1 MPMIPKDHLFN
12 LIKSLTKAEK
22 RNFKLY
28 VNRLNSNE
36 DVKFLKL
43 FEVLDKQDS
52 YAEEGVF
59 KKMAGL
65 KKGQLANLKRHL
77 YTQILK
83 SLRLIHSKKKVDI
96 QIREQIDFAKI
107 LYGKGLY
114 LQSLKLLE
122 RIKGIAREAHQDLL
136 HLEIIELQKLIE
148 ERHITR
154 SRKVKNKMEDLIKEA
169 DARNYVTYNRSK
181 ISNLKLKIHGLY
193 IKQGHAK
200 SKENHFIVK
209 EYFKSNIEGIRKDR
223 LSFFEKVYLHQCY
236 VWYYYILLNFP
247 YCYRHA
253 RRWIEIFKA
262 HPYMMEKDADLYMR
276 GLHYLLT
283 ALFDMNYHSKFKEAL
298 TDFEV
303 FLNKYE
309 NNFNTTSNIIAFLYY
324 YPAKLNQ
331 YFLEGSFEEG
341 LDFVL
346 VLEQKLQTYTS
357 HIDQHHHL
365 VFYYKIAWLYFGAG
379 NLGKA
384 IDYLNKI
391 IQLKVGHLREDMQC
405 YARLFNLIVH
415 YELGNHDSLEYWVAS
430 VDRFFAKM
438 KNVTQVQSAML
449 HFFNNTLKRT
459 TKQEKPAL
467 KKLRQELISLAK
479 DPYEKRAFIYLD
491 VVSWLDSKIEEKPLA
506 VIVQGKYERYY
517 R

>member
-1 MPMIPKDHLFN
+1 MIPKDPLFN

-36 DVKFLKL
+36 HVKFLKL
-43 FEVLDKQDS
+43 FEVLDKQEN
-52 YAEEGVF
+52 YVEEVIF
-59 KKMAGL
+59 KKILGL

-136 HLEIIELQKLIE
+136 HLEIIELQKMIE

-154 SRKVKNKMEDLIKEA
+154 SRKVKNKVESLIEEA
-169 DARNYVTYNRSK
+169 NKRNYITYNISK
-181 ISNLKLKIHGLY
+181 ISNLKLQIHGLY

-200 SKENHFIVK
+200 SEQDHFMVK
-209 EYFKSNIEGIRKDR
+209 EYFHSNIRGIRKDQ

-236 VWYYYILLNFP
+236 VWYYYILLDFP

-253 RRWIEIFKA
+253 RKWVSIFKM
-262 HPYMMEKDADLYMR
+262 HPYMMEKDAALYMR

-283 ALFDMNYHSKFKEAL
+283 VLFNMNYYSQFEKVLK
-298 TDFEV
+298 DFES
-303 FLNKYE
+303 FLNIYE
-309 NNFNTTSNIIAFLYY
+309 SDFNVNSNIICFLYY
-324 YPAKLNQ
+324 YPAKLNEH
-331 YFLEGSFEEG
+331 FLKGSFEEG
-341 LDFVL
+341 LELIPIVA
-346 VLEQKLQTYTS
+346 QKLQTYTL
-357 HIDQHHHL
+357 HLDQHRHL

-379 NLGKA
+379 DLDKA

-391 IQLKVGHLREDMQC
+391 IQLKVGHLREDIQC
-405 YARLFNLIVH
+405 YARLLNLIVH
-415 YELGNHDSLEYWVAS
+415 YELGNHYSLEYWVAS

-438 KNVTQVQSAML
+438 KNITQVQSAML

-459 TKQEKPAL
+459 AKQEELAL
-467 KKLRQELISLAK
+467 RKLRKQLATLAK
-479 DPYEKRAFIYLD
+479 DPYESRAFIYLD
-491 VVSWLDSKIEEKPLA
+491 MLSWLDSKIEEKPLQM
-506 VIVQGKYERYY
+506 IIQEKYAENY